1 MVSSCMMTP
10 LMNSAAPGDVKSI
23 SRYVRRPSSV
33 EWIPSVSNRLVKVG
47 MVSSAARIPFPSATS
62 VSATLSRS
70 WLVMRILPVFV
81 FLSHVSCDLESPF
94 SLRHPRDRLD
104 DRHAY
109 VSRRAQW
116 VVPFNTAPPRSTR
129 FNKPQHEHGKSRT
142 CVGVARR
149 DGHANRCHNL
159 ARTYLKIAGRS
170 RSAINIG

>member
-1 MVSSCMMTP
+1 
-10 LMNSAAPGDVKSI
+10 
-23 SRYVRRPSSV
+23 
-33 EWIPSVSNRLVKVG
+33 

-81 FLSHVSCDLESPF
+81 FLSHVSCDRESPF

-116 VVPFNTAPPRSTR
+116 VVPLTLRRPARLALINHST
-129 FNKPQHEHGKSRT
+129 NMGK
-142 CVGVARR
+142 
-149 DGHANRCHNL
+149 
-159 ARTYLKIAGRS
+159 AGLV
-170 RSAINIG
+170 SA